1 MLFCNLDYIKDLKR
15 FAYYKDKVKNSETII
30 KKAYGNL
37 VVFKLDDIEIR
48 YTFPGCKLTVLDSH
62 GGTEFEMVC
71 TPKGVIGVDEDLQ
84 EARSKMFCELVGK
97 IQETYMQKAV
107 AEQQEKKARMAERA
121 KAKAA
126 RAEVSGKVARIDPE
140 NEAKKLAAAKNA
152 IVESANPKKV
162 H

>member
-1 MLFCNLDYIKDLKR
+1 MLFFNLDYIKDLKR

-48 YTFPGCKLTVLDSH
+48 YTFPGCKLTVLDSQ

-71 TPKGVIGVDEDLQ
+71 TPKDVIGVDEDLQ
-84 EARSKMFCELVGK
+84 LARSKMFCELVGK
-97 IQETYMQKAV
+97 IQEKYMQKAV

-121 KAKAA
+121 KAA
-126 RAEVSGKVARIDPE
+126 RAEVSGKAARIDPE
-140 NEAKKLAAAKNA
+140 NEAKKLAAAKSA